1 MHFVGFV
8 ESTNVVDNKI
18 TTSGRNLPVNVMYGF
33 RVFNE
38 VLRSDFAY
46 SSIHNL
52 VMVYSN
58 NIPRIFSKLF

>member
-1 MHFVGFV
+1 MQFVGFV

-18 TTSGRNLPVNVMYGF
+18 TTSGRNLPVNFMYGF

-46 SSIHNL
+46 IHKL
-52 VMVYSN
+52 GMVYSN
-58 NIPRIFSKLF
+58 NIPRIFCKLF